1 MDNIQYKLR
10 YLPLF
15 YDDLAEAVDY
25 ISVKLQNPDS
35 AKKLIDLT
43 EQAIINRLDNPTVFQ
58 PIQTKKQRKHPYY
71 RISVRNF
78 SVYYV
83 VIDNVMEVRRF
94 LFSRRNVGEIL

>member
-43 EQAIINRLDNPTVFQ
+43 EQAIINRLDNPTVF
-58 PIQTKKQRKHPYY
+58 
-71 RISVRNF
+71 
-78 SVYYV
+78 
-83 VIDNVMEVRRF
+83 
-94 LFSRRNVGEIL
+94 